1 MCGERERER
10 ERQGKA
16 ASCINSNLSR
26 SCFSASGPT
35 VIHLFFPLRA
45 TPFILGRVR
54 ENLDARPTEI
64 PPRNAADYFAG
75 DICQNT

>member
-1 MCGERERER
+1 MRERERER
-10 ERQGKA
+10 ERDRVKPRPVLTQTCLVLV
-16 ASCINSNLSR
+16 SPRRDSPL
-26 SCFSASGPT
+26 
-35 VIHLFFPLRA
+35 FPLRA